1 MGRTPHLPPIPWH
14 FQKDNMTRRRRTAP
28 KTQSMIKEVTKG
40 PADVTGYLS
49 TGSTLVDLIISGTKD
64 PEGKGGIPQGKVT
77 GIFGPASSG
86 KSLLAGEL
94 CGSAQRQKFDQ
105 IHLIDTEDSFE
116 FSRANIFG
124 LDVDHKN
131 FHYHAAN
138 ELKSIED
145 LIGIYTEK
153 RKRKPKIGFINRVAR
168 EAEPDEKILIVVDTI
183 EVLPSDMQLQ
193 GKDKR
198 GQSRAKSI
206 SGGMRLTF
214 GDVAYTKMAVVFIN
228 QVREKP
234 SDSYEFGHRRV
245 VKFEQTGGV
254 AAKHYPHLLVYLE
267 EKGPVEEDDDSVSG
281 VKIWSYVYKS
291 KIDKPL
297 RSCNFTLDF
306 DYGIDDIRDCVEWLR
321 ENTEVLG
328 SGKKWYKMP
337 GDKKKF
343 KKKENFIKFIEDEG
357 FEFGLINLVRT
368 QWKEMYSVPERK
380 PRRRV

>member
-1 MGRTPHLPPIPWH
+1 
-14 FQKDNMTRRRRTAP
+14 MTRRRRTPDVP
-28 KTQSMIKEVTKG
+28 KTKSMIKEVTKG

-49 TGSTLVDLIISGTKD
+49 TGSTLVDLIIAGTSD
-64 PEGKGGIPQGKVT
+64 PQGRGGIPQGKVT

-86 KSLLAGEL
+86 KSLLAGEI
-94 CGSAQRQKFDQ
+94 CGSAQRQNFDQ
-105 IHLIDTEDSFE
+105 IHLVDTEDSFE

-124 LDVDHKN
+124 LNVFDQN
-131 FHYHAAN
+131 FHYHPAN
-138 ELKSIED
+138 EIRTIEG

-153 RKRKPKIGFINRVAR
+153 GKRKPTVGFINNIVR
-168 EAEPDEKILIVVDTI
+168 ESEPDENILIVVDTI
-183 EVLPSDMQLQ
+183 EVLPSSMQLQ

-214 GDVAYTKMAVVFIN
+214 GDVAYTKTAIVFIN

-254 AAKHYPHLLVYLE
+254 ASKHYPHLLVYLE
-267 EKGPVEEDDDSVSG
+267 EKGPIEEDDKVSG

-297 RSCNFTLDF
+297 RACNFTLDF

-321 ENTEVLG
+321 ENTEVIG
-328 SGKKWYKMP
+328 DGKKAYKLP
-337 GDKKKF
+337 NDDRKF
-343 KKKENFIKFIEDEG
+343 RQKDNFIKFVEDE
-357 FEFGLINLVRT
+357 ELEEVVVDLVR
-368 QWKEMYSVPERK
+368 QEWRKKYQSKDRK

>member
-1 MGRTPHLPPIPWH
+1 MKSP
-14 FQKDNMTRRRRTAP
+14 RRKKSQP
-28 KTQSMIKEVTKG
+28 MIKEVAKG

-94 CGSAQRQKFDQ
+94 CGSAQRQNFDQ

-116 FSRANIFG
+116 FSRAGIFG
-124 LDVDHKN
+124 LDVNHKN

-138 ELKSIED
+138 EIKTIEE
-145 LIGIYTEK
+145 LIGIYTIK
-153 RKRKPKIGFINRVAR
+153 KKRKPEIGFINRVAR
-168 EAEPDEKILIVVDTI
+168 EADPDEKILIVVDTI
-183 EVLPSDMQLQ
+183 EVLPSMMQLE

-214 GDVAYTKMAVVFIN
+214 GDVAYTKAAVVFIN

-267 EKGPVEEDDDSVSG
+267 EKGPVEEDDRVSG
-281 VKIWSYVYKS
+281 VQIWSYVYKS

-306 DYGIDDIRDCVEWLR
+306 DYGIDDIRDCIEWLR

-328 SGKKWYKMP
+328 SGRKAYSFP
-337 GDKKKF
+337 DDDRKF
-343 KKKENFIKFIEDEG
+343 RSKENFIKFIEDVELEG
-357 FEFGLINLVRT
+357 ELADLVRSH
-368 QWKEMYSVPERK
+368 WKEIYSVPERK